1 MRKLLMLAAAGVLF
15 SSVSALMAATD
26 KAKAKPTDDKK
37 VEIKGDGMC
46 AKCALKETKT
56 CQNAVIEEKDGKK
69 TTYYLKHEGVSKEN
83 HQKLGFC
90 MATKDNPVK
99 VKVTGTCEEEDGK
112 KVVTAEKIE
121 KVEE

>member
-1 MRKLLMLAAAGVLF
+1 MRKLLMLAAVGVLF
-15 SSVSALMAATD
+15 SGVSALMAS
-26 KAKAKPTDDKK
+26 TDDKK
-37 VEIKGDGMC
+37 VEITGDGMC
-46 AKCALKETKT
+46 AKCALKETKS
-56 CQNAVIEEKDGKK
+56 CQNVVIEEKDGKK

-83 HQKLGFC
+83 HGKLGFC

-121 KVEE
+121 KVEKE